1 MNSFTYQ
8 YPVKNYFGEGALH
21 TALAAELP
29 AMGEKVML
37 AYGGGS
43 IKRTGLYDEIVA
55 ALQDA
60 GKTVVEFP
68 GIMPNPTYEKVQEG
82 ARIAREEGVDF
93 ILAVG
98 GGSVADYAK
107 AVSVSVHCD
116 EDPWERYYLRFEEVE
131 CDVVPVGC
139 VLTMAGTGS
148 EMNGGAVITNRG
160 QKLKIGHV
168 FGPEAYPKFAIL
180 NPELTFTVPKRQM
193 VAGVFDV
200 MSHVM
205 EQYFS
210 GEDDNVSDYLMEG
223 LMRSL
228 VAKLARGRCRPGA
241 TTRRAATSCGR
252 PPGRSTRSWPWASP
266 PIGRCT

>member
-43 IKRTGLYDEIVA
+43 IKRTGLYDEIVV

-98 GGSVADYAK
+98 GGSVFDCCK
-107 AVSVSVHCD
+107 IVSAQVLLD
-116 EDPWERYYLRFEEVE
+116 EDIDDFEHVQ
-131 CDVVPVGC
+131 DKTPTAFIPLGC
-139 VLTMAGTGS
+139 VVTLSGTGA
-148 EMNGGAVITNRG
+148 EQNNGGVITNEATKVKGRG
-160 QKLKIGHV
+160 CG
-168 FGPEAYPKFAIL
+168 
-180 NPELTFTVPKRQM
+180 R
-193 VAGVFDV
+193 
-200 MSHVM
+200 
-205 EQYFS
+205 FS
-210 GEDDNVSDYLMEG
+210 GRPRRPAPAASC
-223 LMRSL
+223 
-228 VAKLARGRCRPGA
+228 GRLSYRTPCALPRRTPSASPPG
-241 TTRRAATSCGR
+241 TSGSTRRARRRTARRR
-252 PPGRSTRSWPWASP
+252 PRASP
-266 PIGRCT
+266 SRGRTRP

>member
-98 GGSVADYAK
+98 GGVRLLQDRLRSGAARRGHRRFRARAGQDADRL
-107 AVSVSVHCD
+107 H
-116 EDPWERYYLRFEEVE
+116 P
-131 CDVVPVGC
+131 
-139 VLTMAGTGS
+139 
-148 EMNGGAVITNRG
+148 
-160 QKLKIGHV
+160 
-168 FGPEAYPKFAIL
+168 
-180 NPELTFTVPKRQM
+180 
-193 VAGVFDV
+193 AGV
-200 MSHVM
+200 
-205 EQYFS
+205 
-210 GEDDNVSDYLMEG
+210 
-223 LMRSL
+223 
-228 VAKLARGRCRPGA
+228 RGHALRHR
-241 TTRRAATSCGR
+241 RRAEQR
-252 PPGRSTRSWPWASP
+252 RRHH
-266 PIGRCT
+266 

>member
-98 GGSVADYAK
+98 GGSVFDCCK
-107 AVSVSVHCD
+107 IVSAQVLLD
-116 EDPWERYYLRFEEVE
+116 EDIDDFEHVQ
-131 CDVVPVGC
+131 DKTPTAFIPLGC
-139 VLTMAGTGS
+139 VVTLSGTGA
-148 EMNGGAVITNRG
+148 EQNNGGVITNEATKVKGRG
-160 QKLKIGHV
+160 
-168 FGPEAYPKFAIL
+168 
-180 NPELTFTVPKRQM
+180 
-193 VAGVFDV
+193 
-200 MSHVM
+200 
-205 EQYFS
+205 
-210 GEDDNVSDYLMEG
+210 
-223 LMRSL
+223 
-228 VAKLARGRCRPGA
+228 
-241 TTRRAATSCGR
+241 CGR
-252 PPGRSTRSWPWASP
+252 FFRTFLHRPALAAAVLVGAQPPQRALLITSRQRFWAQTISHAFSCSASLNVRGCSTSERNTAWAASSALAALP
-266 PIGRCT
+266 K